1 MSKSVEFDLRA
12 LGSAE
17 SYRLLVSLVV
27 PRPIAWVTTVN
38 QAGLV
43 NAAPFSFFNLMG
55 ADPPVVALGIA
66 RDASR
71 PLGLKDTARNILQ
84 TGEFVV
90 QLVNEPLAQAM
101 NLCATEFPPEQ
112 SEIEA
117 TGLQLAPA
125 VKVNVPRLAEAPV
138 HLECRHVTTVDI
150 GRTRVLLGEVVYL
163 HLDEQFYD
171 ATKRHVKTEEM
182 QIIGRMHGRGGYTR
196 TTDLFE
202 MPRISYEAWQKQQA
216 ELG

>member
-1 MSKSVEFDLRA
+1 MKSIEFNLRA
-12 LGSAE
+12 MPAAE
-17 SYRLLVSLVV
+17 SYRLLVSLVL
-27 PRPIAWVTTVN
+27 PRPIALVTTIN
-38 QAGLV
+38 QDGVV

-90 QLVNEPLAQAM
+90 HAVNEAIAEAM
-101 NLCATEFPPEQ
+101 NVCSTEFPPEM

-117 TGLQLAPA
+117 AGFTLLPSVQ
-125 VKVNVPRLAEAPV
+125 VKPPRIAEAAAQM
-138 HLECRHVTTVDI
+138 ECRHVTTVEI
-150 GRTRVLLGEVVYL
+150 GRTRVLLGEVVHL

-171 ATKRHVKTEEM
+171 ATTRHIKTEELHM
-182 QIIGRMHGRGGYTR
+182 IGRMHGRGSYAR
-196 TTDLFE
+196 TSDLFE
-202 MPRISYEAWQKQQA
+202 MTRGSYSDSKEKSN
-216 ELG
+216 G